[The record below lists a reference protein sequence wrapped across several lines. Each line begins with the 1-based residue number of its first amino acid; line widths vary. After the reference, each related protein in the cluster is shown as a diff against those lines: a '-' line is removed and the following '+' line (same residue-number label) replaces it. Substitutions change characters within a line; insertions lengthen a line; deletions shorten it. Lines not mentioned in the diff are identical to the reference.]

1 MPAYFRYALRV
12 IEHLPDPL
20 AFQAW
25 LQRTP
30 GFASAQVTGITVA
43 EGGAS
48 NLTCRVDITGV
59 EAHAIC
65 LRIQRERGI
74 FEPYDVI
81 REGRVLA
88 ALDSTSIPSPRFIAS
103 ESDRSVLGAPFIVL
117 EWIDAPHMGVAGRDA
132 DFGAF
137 TEMVARIHHVDWRA
151 AGLDFLLTAGSVEDA
166 IRQEIDAIAARMP
179 AFGCADDALLG
190 RAVGVLRTNV
200 PGDGHLS
207 LCQGDINV
215 FNYLFRDRVC
225 VGVVDWEQARIS
237 DARGDVGHLVS
248 LSHLK
253 GAPWVPAGEA
263 NFVRAYEAV
272 TGEPLANMAYFRARW
287 LFELAV
293 IYHGWVSFNDSEPWY
308 SRADVEHLLATA
320 LDEVD
325 QVP

>member
-1 MPAYFRYALRV
+1 MTA
-12 IEHLPDPL
+12 ILPDPL

-25 LQRTP
+25 LNRAP
-30 GFASAQVTGITVA
+30 GFGSAQVASITVA

-48 NLTCRVDITGV
+48 NLTCRVDLQGV
-59 EAHAIC
+59 ESPAIC

-74 FEPYDVI
+74 FEPYDVL

-88 ALDSTSIPSPRFIAS
+88 ALESTTIPTPRFIAA
-103 ESDRSVLGAPFIVL
+103 EPDRSVLGAPFIVL

-137 TEMVARIHHVDWRA
+137 TEMVARIHHVDWHS
-151 AGLDFLLTAGSVEDA
+151 AGLDFLLTAGSSQEA
-166 IRQEIDAIAARMP
+166 IRQEIDVIAARMP
-179 AFGCADDALLG
+179 AFGCAEDGLLLRAIEILRGSAPADG
-190 RAVGVLRTNV
+190 RLA
-200 PGDGHLS
+200 

-237 DARGDVGHLVS
+237 DARCDVGHLVS

-308 SRADVEHLLATA
+308 SRADVERLLAMA
-320 LDEVD
+320 LAEVSGEA
-325 QVP
+325 